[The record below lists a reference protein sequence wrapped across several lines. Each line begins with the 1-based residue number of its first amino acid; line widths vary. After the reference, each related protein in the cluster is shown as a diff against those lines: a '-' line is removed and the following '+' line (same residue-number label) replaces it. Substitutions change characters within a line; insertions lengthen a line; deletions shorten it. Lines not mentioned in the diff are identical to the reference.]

1 MIVEFLERDFSGT
14 ARLIPPLTFTV
25 ESYSKHAQGGPKTAT
40 IKATGSVEA
49 MQQLRSLLRY
59 GVQIYNERGDLRWW
73 GIVYSVLIED
83 GAWSYGWTLE
93 GMANRVAVGYSLR
106 GGGRETTGWAQ
117 NGESVT
123 KYGKKELLY
132 TVNDA
137 NSLYADSTATA
148 LVARL
153 SDPRKQTSLADVG
166 DTVATIECRGLWETL
181 DWIYCTDESGAIIRG
196 EAATGNTT
204 PELSYVYE
212 PENGTL
218 DIGTSS
224 SVYVAIPIT
233 IPGNTQSYDLVSV
246 RSKIVKIGSPTD
258 NFRVDLM
265 TDGGLGRPNTV
276 LATIELP
283 SADIQTSHYWQE
295 FEFAVKQA
303 VVNNCPYWLRF
314 RRTGSN
320 SNTNYYRIA
329 TNTSPGY
336 TYGLSKYHD
345 GATYVNS
352 STYAL
357 FSTKFENP
365 GLHFDLGT
373 VASRSK
379 IARSFSASYDFP
391 IAILD
396 VELELQKVGSP
407 TDNVVAEIATSI
419 GGAAVATATLDASLI
434 DTSKSKQR
442 LSFAL
447 PSAIAMPATIYLR
460 ISRSG
465 SLDPYNFV
473 RVYLDDDAPTDGG
486 SLQVYNGSS
495 WNAWSGDLV
504 FGLTVG
510 AETTQQIKT
519 LAIQAGQFFTG
530 IDIEAG
536 SGSYVPIA
544 ASRDTTVLKR
554 IEDLMD
560 AGTGMLAQVTPA
572 RRLRIYPEPATTTHY
587 ITREGRMVTAMDS
600 GVQADECPVGVLAE
614 PRDINMNDMQVLI
627 EEARYNADKDTATYR
642 AKDTNNPFDI
652 AGVTQG

>member
-1 MIVEFLERDFSGT
+1 MIVEFLERNFSGT
-14 ARLIPPLTFTV
+14 SRLIPPLTFTV

-93 GMANRVAVGYSLR
+93 GMSNRVAVGYSLR

-132 TVNDA
+132 TMNDA
-137 NSLYADSTATA
+137 GSLYANSTATA

-153 SDPRKQTSLADVG
+153 SDPRKQTSLAEVG
-166 DTVATIECRGLWETL
+166 ETVATIECSGLWETL

-196 EAATGNTT
+196 EAGTDSSV

-212 PENGTL
+212 PEDGTL

-246 RSKIVKIGSPTD
+246 RSRITKIGSPTD

-265 TDGGLGRPNTV
+265 TDGGLGRPNVV

-283 SADIQTSHYWQE
+283 SADIQDSYYWQE
-295 FEFAVKQA
+295 FEFDQG

-314 RRTGSN
+314 RRSGATNN
-320 SNTNYYRIA
+320 SNYYRIA

-336 TYGLSKYHD
+336 TYGLTKYHD
-345 GATYVNS
+345 GSTYVNS

-357 FSTKFENP
+357 FATKFQNP
-365 GLHFDLGT
+365 GPHFDLGT

-379 IARSFSASYDFP
+379 ITRSFPVSYSFP

-407 TDNVVAEIATSI
+407 TDNVVAEIATSL
-419 GGAAVATATLDASLI
+419 GGAAVSTATLDASLI

-442 LSFAL
+442 LSFAM
-447 PSAIAMPATIYLR
+447 PAAIAMPATIYLR

-486 SLQVYNGSS
+486 TLQAYSS
-495 WNAWSGDLV
+495 TVWGAWAGDLV
-504 FGLTVG
+504 CSLTVG

-519 LAIQAGQFFTG
+519 LATQAGQFFTG

-544 ASRDTTVLKR
+544 TSRDGTVLKR

-572 RRLRIYPEPATTTHY
+572 RRLRFYPEPATTTHY
-587 ITREGRMVTAMDS
+587 ITREGRMDG
-600 GVQADECPVGVLAE
+600 GVLADECPVGVLAE

-627 EEARYNADKDTATYR
+627 EEARYNASRDTATYR

-652 AGVTQG
+652 AGVIQG